1 MNKTK
6 IMKIETIQQILL
18 NVYIIVFISSIFFL
32 ADSIKYKPVTYIER
46 EKWEKCK
53 HSTSQKEMEQFCR

>member
-1 MNKTK
+1 
-6 IMKIETIQQILL
+6 MKIETIQQILL
-18 NVYIIVFISSIFFL
+18 NVYIIIFIASIFFL

-53 HSTSQKEMEQFCR
+53 YSTTQMDIEQFCR